1 MRSAIKNDFTA
12 KIAIMY
18 IIDKFGDSVEEEDLT
33 DITTTI
39 CEMNYFTFRQYIYEL
54 LQSNYIRRY
63 PSDGLELY
71 VLTEKGSQALNFF
84 TSKLAFSFRVRIND
98 YIKNYSP
105 DNKEK
110 NKFICDYI
118 PVSDLEYNVKLS
130 YNEGKTPLMQL
141 ELRAGDRQQAKE
153 IMRIMNDN
161 KERIYTDVYN
171 YIMKLASETENNIND
186 TNFFD

>member
-1 MRSAIKNDFTA
+1 MRPVIKNDFTA

-18 IIDKFGDSVEEEDLT
+18 IIDKFAGTVEEEDLT
-33 DITTTI
+33 VITTTI

-54 LQSNYIRRY
+54 VQSNFIRHY

-71 VLTEKGSQALNFF
+71 VLTEKGLEALKIF
-84 TSKLAFSFRVRIND
+84 TSKLAYSSRVKIND
-98 YIKNYSP
+98 YIKDYSP

-110 NKFICDYI
+110 NKFICDYM

-130 YNEGKTPLMQL
+130 YNEGEMPLMQL
-141 ELRAGDRQQAKE
+141 ELRAGDRQQALE
-153 IMRIMNDN
+153 IMRLMKDN

-171 YIMKLASETENNIND
+171 YIMKLASENKEDIND